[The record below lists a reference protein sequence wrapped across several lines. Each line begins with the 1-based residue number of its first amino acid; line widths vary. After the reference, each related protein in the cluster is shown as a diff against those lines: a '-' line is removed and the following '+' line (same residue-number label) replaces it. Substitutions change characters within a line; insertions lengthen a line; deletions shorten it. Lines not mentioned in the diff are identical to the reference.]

1 MRDANSPIVRQPKMI
16 EIAAKI
22 NDSTPSAILP
32 FVAIK
37 TLSLLKNIP
46 EPIQIPTI
54 IVMAV
59 NNDKSGK
66 ELIRAVHYYCYS
78 F

>member
-59 NNDKSGK
+59 NNPYFFVTS
-66 ELIRAVHYYCYS
+66 LLLLFILNLL
-78 F
+78 

>member
-16 EIAAKI
+16 EIAAKV

-59 NNDKSGK
+59 NNPYFFVTS
-66 ELIRAVHYYCYS
+66 LLLLFILNLL
-78 F
+78 